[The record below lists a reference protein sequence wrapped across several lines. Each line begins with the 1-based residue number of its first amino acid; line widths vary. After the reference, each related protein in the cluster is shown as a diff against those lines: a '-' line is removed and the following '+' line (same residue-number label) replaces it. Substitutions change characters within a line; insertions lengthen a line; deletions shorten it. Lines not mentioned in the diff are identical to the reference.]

1 MTPAE
6 RVRLLEQLQADEKA
20 RRRDLPDLLFFMLA
34 TGVRIGEPLAAV
46 WSEVDF
52 EAGTAQITST
62 LVRVG
67 SGPTPGVLQ
76 VNLSIANREGN
87 LLNVG

>member
-1 MTPAE
+1 MLGGVASA
-6 RVRLLEQLQADEKA
+6 QKA
-20 RRRDLPDLLFFMLA
+20 PPIEDLPRLQHDLRGALQNLD
-34 TGVRIGEPLAAV
+34 AAQFTYFAQTAF
-46 WSEVDF
+46 F